1 MLRYGPDAAPV
12 DPGIEHH
19 GVAQFVRALRGTS
32 QQLEVDTADDLGVL
46 LREPNAGSVRPDAA
60 GLRDP
65 LAFGARHP
73 DGDAVGP
80 GPS

>member
-32 QQLEVDTADDLGVL
+32 QQLEVDMADDLGVL
-46 LREPNAGSVRPDAA
+46 LLEPMKQAVADDQTTVAIRA
-60 GLRDP
+60 GLVS
-65 LAFGARHP
+65 L
-73 DGDAVGP
+73 VLQKLLE
-80 GPS
+80 